1 MGHGLQFGIPLRT
14 KTPNQGLAQEFI
26 NGQAE
31 FAALL
36 HGRATDIPTMVIE
49 ADEAALELL
58 DADGIEGAR
67 DGFTPFR
74 APFSMSPLGGAEAA
88 TCRIVA
94 REYAVLAA
102 NNADDEVAFLVRIG
116 HALCIDDG

>member
-1 MGHGLQFGIPLRT
+1 MGHSLQFGIPLRT

-36 HGRATDIPTMVIE
+36 HGRATDIPTMIIE

-74 APFSMSPLGGAEAA
+74 APFSMGPLGGAEAA

-94 REYAVLAA
+94 RKYAVLAA
-102 NNADDEVAFLVRIG
+102 HNASDEVALFVRIG